1 MPLARLQS
9 GHVMSTVPAAGVT
22 LLNAPPGTKG
32 GKENVSPATS
42 STFTMTTPPEIKCI
56 DTYSVPPNDPSNYY
70 PPAPPN
76 APPNDGFETGSVPV
90 ISLTNISL
98 PTPWTV
104 PATGK
109 SESLSGLGAAP
120 NNTGPGTFTIFPDV
134 KITIGSAV
142 DVGNLGVGVAT
153 TTATIT
159 GPVKE
164 LDDWVVPWTPSG
176 TPPFF
181 DGSDFGKA
189 RSSGYGNTAVG
200 GPGIFYITFT
210 LEFSLSEFG
219 TPASPVGSPS
229 VPWGGSPI
237 SLDFKIG
244 VINNYDNDRER
255 YIKAYQDAY
264 SSLTKVPE
272 LSEWQT

>member
-1 MPLARLQS
+1 MSMARLQAS
-9 GHVMSTVPAAGVT
+9 HVLTTTPVAAAT
-22 LLNAPPGTKG
+22 LTNAGAKTAG
-32 GKENVSPATS
+32 GMENVGTATS
-42 STFTMTTPPEIKCI
+42 STFTMTEVMTCV
-56 DTYSVPPNDPSNYY
+56 DTYSVPANDPTK
-70 PPAPPN
+70 PPGPPYN
-76 APPNDGFETGSVPV
+76 ISPNDGLEQGSVPL

-120 NNTGPGTFTIFPDV
+120 NNTGPGTFTIFPNV
-134 KITIGSAV
+134 QIIIGSAV
-142 DVGNLGVGVAT
+142 DVGSLGVGVAT

-159 GPVKE
+159 GPVTE
-164 LDDWVVPWTPSG
+164 LDDWVVPWTPSDA
-176 TPPFF
+176 PPLF
-181 DGSDFGKA
+181 DGSDFGLA
-189 RSSGYGNTAVG
+189 RSSGYGNTQKG

-219 TPASPVGSPS
+219 TPTSVTGSPA
-229 VPWGGSPI
+229 VDWGGSPT

-264 SSLTKVPE
+264 STLTKVPE

>member
-1 MPLARLQS
+1 MPMARLQS
-9 GHVMSTVPAAGVT
+9 GHVMSTVPAADTT
-22 LLNAPPGTKG
+22 LLNAGPRTKG
-32 GKENVSPATS
+32 GMENVGTATS
-42 STFTMTTPPEIKCI
+42 NTFTMTTPPEIKCI
-56 DTYSVPPNDPSNYY
+56 DTYSVPPGDPSNYY
-70 PPAPPN
+70 PPTPPN
-76 APPNDGFETGSVPV
+76 NPPNDGLEQGSVPV
-90 ISLTNISL
+90 ISLTNIAL

-109 SESLSGLGAAP
+109 SESLSGAPSAP
-120 NNTGPGTFTIFPDV
+120 NNTGAGTYTIFPDV

-142 DVGNLGVGVAT
+142 DVGNMGVGVAT

-159 GPVKE
+159 GPIVE
-164 LDDWVVPWTPSG
+164 LDNWVVPWTPSSA
-176 TPPFF
+176 PPFF

-219 TPASPVGSPS
+219 TPSSATGSPA
-229 VPWGGSPI
+229 VDWGGTPV

-264 SSLTKVPE
+264 SALTKVPE

>member
-1 MPLARLQS
+1 MPARLANA
-9 GHVMSTVPAAGVT
+9 STHSIAALPAAGAT
-22 LLNAPPGTKG
+22 LNNAGDRTKG
-32 GKENVSPATS
+32 GMENVGTATS
-42 STFTMTTPPEIKCI
+42 ETFTMSETMTCTETVNSPKTDPP
-56 DTYSVPPNDPSNYY
+56 VPIVS
-70 PPAPPN
+70 
-76 APPNDGFETGSVPV
+76 DGLETAAGAM
-90 ISLTNISL
+90 ISLTNITL

-120 NNTGPGTFTIFPDV
+120 NNTGAGTYDIFPNV
-134 KITIGSAV
+134 KLIVGSAV
-142 DVGNLGVGVAT
+142 DVGSAGVGVAT

-159 GPVKE
+159 GPIVE
-164 LDDWVVPWTPSG
+164 LDDWVVPWTP
-176 TPPFF
+176 TDKPPNF
-181 DGSDFGKA
+181 DGSDFGLA
-189 RSSGYGNTAVG
+189 RSSGYGNTQKG

-219 TPASPVGSPS
+219 TPTSPAGTPPMDWS
-229 VPWGGSPI
+229 GSPI

-255 YIKAYQDAY
+255 YMAAYEAAY
-264 SSLTKVPE
+264 KSLTKVPE